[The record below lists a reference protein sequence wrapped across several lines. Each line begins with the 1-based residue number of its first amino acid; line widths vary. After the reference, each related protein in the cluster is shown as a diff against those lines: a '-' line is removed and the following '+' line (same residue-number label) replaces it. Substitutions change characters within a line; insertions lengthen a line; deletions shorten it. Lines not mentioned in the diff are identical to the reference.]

1 MNPATRSPK
10 GNPVLALVLA
20 IVSVLSLG
28 YVWSGAGKV
37 MRMRTQS
44 AGNAEFAR
52 LNPHDEANIVIEVS
66 QTRER
71 RILGTLLEKQT
82 ETHYRRTTNP
92 VEVTWTSDTKLVMG
106 NAEDIRTGAVV
117 HVSGT
122 VDSDRS
128 IQAQQLVI
136 LTGYVQVK

>member
-1 MNPATRSPK
+1 M
-10 GNPVLALVLA
+10 LA
-20 IVSVLSLG
+20 IVSLLSLG
-28 YVWSGAGKV
+28 YVWSGAGKM

-44 AGNAEFAR
+44 ASNRELVR
-52 LNPHDEANIVIEVS
+52 LNPHDEAKIVVEVS
-66 QTRER
+66 QTQER
-71 RILGTLLEKQT
+71 KILGNLLEKQH

-106 NAEDIRTGAVV
+106 NAQDIRAGAVV

-122 VDSDRS
+122 VAGDRS

-136 LTGYVQVK
+136 LTGYVEVK